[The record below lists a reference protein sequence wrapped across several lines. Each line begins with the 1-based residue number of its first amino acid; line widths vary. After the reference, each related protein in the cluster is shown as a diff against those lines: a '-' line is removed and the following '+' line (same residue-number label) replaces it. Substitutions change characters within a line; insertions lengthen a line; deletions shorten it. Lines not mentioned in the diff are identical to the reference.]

1 MNRYKLII
9 IFACLSLALSAQDG
23 YLNINRNDKS
33 GFATSLANVDSMW
46 IGPDNASVLIGVNG
60 KQTARFSIGSTQ
72 DITIG
77 SKSYWA
83 IDSIG
88 RNSISKTISDY
99 TIRDY
104 TQVAEPGYDEDAI
117 DASDYYDDF
126 GTKNAATFTITY
138 NGNTASLDKT
148 NISSDVKIT
157 MDGAHVTIITKKKTK
172 LYLKGETHDG
182 SLNILTT
189 NGDTDNK
196 KLWIVLS
203 NVSITN
209 PNGPALNIQSS
220 KSVYLQLGK
229 NTSNTLQDGATYT
242 AQTGIDQKGT
252 LFSEGQLLFHGSGSL
267 TVNSLGGHGIC
278 SDDYIRFRADLGTIN
293 INSFKDGINTKDK
306 FIMYG
311 GNLGITSSSDGITV
325 RRGKI
330 SIYGGQININSVDDG
345 LVSDYTGP
353 DTAGIVI
360 AGGYAK
366 ITTTGPKGHAV
377 STTGKLTVTG
387 GAIETDV
394 IGNASKCISATSDIT
409 ILGGKFK
416 LTAKG
421 TSIYDDEEKEFS
433 SAAGI
438 RTRSN
443 LFITN
448 GEITILS
455 TGDGSKGI
463 NTDGTTTITGGTIYI
478 ENKGATYTNNDN
490 TVNARAFDSSSLV
503 ISQTPALYLGAATTS
518 MHITTDL
525 IMDGGTVYS
534 YSDSDQSKSLNVKG
548 NILQTQG
555 LLFYG
560 KSE

>member
-1 MNRYKLII
+1 MHRFNLILL
-9 IFACLSLALSAQDG
+9 FVCLSLALSAQDG
-23 YLNINRNDKS
+23 YLNINQNDQS
-33 GFATSLANVDSMW
+33 SFAAPLANVDSMW
-46 IGPDNASVLIGVNG
+46 ISSDSASVLIGVNG
-60 KQTARFSIGSTQ
+60 KQTARFSIGATQ

-77 SKSYWA
+77 AKSSWA
-83 IDSIG
+83 IDYIG
-88 RNSISKTISDY
+88 RNSISKAISDY
-99 TIRDY
+99 TIQDY
-104 TQVAEPGYDEDAI
+104 TQVAEPAYDEDAI
-117 DASDYYDDF
+117 DAADYYDDF

-148 NISSDVKIT
+148 NISSDIKIT
-157 MDGAHVTIITKKKTK
+157 INGAHVTIVTKKKTK
-172 LYLKGETHDG
+172 LYLKGETTDG

-196 KLWIVLS
+196 KLWIVLN

-209 PNGPALNIQSS
+209 PNGPAINIQSS

-278 SDDYIRFRADLGTIN
+278 SDDYIRFRADVGTIN
-293 INSFKDGINTKDK
+293 INSLKDGINAKDK

-311 GNLGITSSSDGITV
+311 GNLDITSSSDGITV
-325 RRGKI
+325 RKGKI
-330 SIYGGQININSVDDG
+330 NLYGGKININSVDDG
-345 LVSDYTGP
+345 LVSDYISP

-366 ITTTGPKGHAV
+366 ISTTGPKGHAV
-377 STTGKLTVTG
+377 STTGNLSVTG
-387 GAIETDV
+387 GAIEAEV
-394 IGNASKCISATSDIT
+394 MGNASKCISATSNIA
-409 ILGGKFK
+409 IMGGKFK

-443 LFITN
+443 LSITN
-448 GEITILS
+448 GEIMILS
-455 TGDGSKGI
+455 TGAGSKGI

-478 ENKGATYTNNDN
+478 ENKGNTYTNNNN
-490 TVNARAFDSSSLV
+490 TVNARAFDSSILV
-503 ISQTPALYLGAATTS
+503 LSQTPALYLGAATTS
-518 MHITTDL
+518 MHISSDL
-525 IMDGGTVYS
+525 IMNGGTVYS
-534 YSDSDQSKSLNVKG
+534 YSDSDQSKGLNVKG